1 MTFEKLLSNQ
11 CIMPV
16 MSILFKPFKIRDLE
30 IRNRFMRS
38 ATTSA
43 YADEDGILRDPI
55 ISLYERL
62 SKGQI
67 GLIVKG
73 HLYVQDKGKA
83 HTGMAGISHDNHIPR
98 LKELTEAVHQHG
110 VHIVAQINHAG
121 VVHQPDRAGP
131 SVYSEDD
138 WVSREMSVDEIEA
151 TVEAY
156 GDAAD
161 RAMQAGFDGVQI
173 HGAHGYLV
181 SQFLSRL
188 VNQRDDRYGGS
199 LDKRTRFLIEVYDEV
214 RKRVGNEPVLIKINC
229 DDFSPEGFTVED
241 CISVCKKLAE
251 KGIDHIEISGGGRG
265 SQTRLRERAKH
276 GDAAYSELAF
286 AGHMSK
292 IRKEL
297 DFSPMG
303 LVYGFRNLD
312 TMKKAVSEGLTDMVS
327 MSRPFIREPYLVDK
341 LSKGQSQAECIR
353 CDACRAYFGKEMM
366 RCLLE

>member
-1 MTFEKLLSNQ
+1 
-11 CIMPV
+11 
-16 MSILFKPFKIRDLE
+16 
-30 IRNRFMRS
+30 
-38 ATTSA
+38 
-43 YADEDGILRDPI
+43 
-55 ISLYERL
+55 
-62 SKGQI
+62 
-67 GLIVKG
+67 
-73 HLYVQDKGKA
+73 
-83 HTGMAGISHDNHIPR
+83 
-98 LKELTEAVHQHG
+98 
-110 VHIVAQINHAG
+110 
-121 VVHQPDRAGP
+121 
-131 SVYSEDD
+131 
-138 WVSREMSVDEIEA
+138 
-151 TVEAY
+151 
-156 GDAAD
+156 
-161 RAMQAGFDGVQI
+161 
-173 HGAHGYLV
+173 
-181 SQFLSRL
+181 

-199 LDKRTRFLIEVYDEV
+199 LEKRMRFLVEVYDEV